1 MNEID
6 LRRIDLNLLV
16 LFDVLMTERSVSRTA
31 ERLGRTQSAV
41 SHALS
46 RLREQ
51 LGDPLLVKVAAGMQ
65 PSPFALQLVDQV
77 RPLLASLRRVLS
89 PGRAFTPATSR
100 RTFTVCLPDWAA
112 AIFPSLLAR
121 TRDQAPGVSLE
132 WVAYRE
138 SAVFDLLEGRL
149 DAGLAP
155 AALRLPEGIASESI
169 GALRWAC
176 FGRERHPAFRQWN
189 RKAWSRW
196 PHAVVRVGD
205 RIRSPVEVAASAA
218 GLARTVG
225 ARVPVFAAV
234 APLLAASDLLATLP
248 AIVMVDASRR
258 YGIAIRPVPF
268 SVEPMPHVLVWNASA
283 SKDPESEW
291 LRGLLRTVID
301 SVFTA
306 AERVVPVN
314 ATRGR
319 QDAGNNP
326 RTPSRPEKSRA

>member
-1 MNEID
+1 MNAVHSSPTSNFHDAMSEID

-16 LFDVLMTERSVSRTA
+16 LFDVLMTERSVSRAA
-31 ERLGRTQSAV
+31 EKLGRTQSAV

-51 LGDPLLVKVAAGMQ
+51 LDDPLLVKAAAGMQ
-65 PSPFALQLVDQV
+65 PSAFALQLVDQV
-77 RPLLASLRRVLS
+77 RPLLASMRRMLS

-112 AIFPSLLAR
+112 ALFPTLLAR
-121 TRDQAPGVSLE
+121 ARKQAPGVSLE
-132 WVAYRE
+132 WVAYRD
-138 SAVFDLLEGRL
+138 SAVFELLEGRV
-149 DAGLAP
+149 DVGLAP
-155 AALRLPEGIASESI
+155 SALRLPEGIASEPI

-196 PHAVVRVGD
+196 PHAVVRIGD
-205 RIRSPVEVAASAA
+205 RVRSPVEAAASAA
-218 GLARTVG
+218 GIARTVG

-258 YGIAIRPVPF
+258 YGIASRPVPF

-283 SKDPESEW
+283 SRDPQIEW
-291 LRGLLRTVID
+291 LRGQLRAAID

-306 AERVVPVN
+306 SERI
-314 ATRGR
+314 A
-319 QDAGNNP
+319 P
-326 RTPSRPEKSRA
+326 R